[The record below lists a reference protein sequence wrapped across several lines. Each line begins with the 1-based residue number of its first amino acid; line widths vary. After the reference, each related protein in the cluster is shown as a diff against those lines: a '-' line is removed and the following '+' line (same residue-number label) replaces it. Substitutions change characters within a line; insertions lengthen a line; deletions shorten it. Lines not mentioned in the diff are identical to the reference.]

1 MYDDRDAEPQSCTK
15 VHRVGALFFWPG
27 RGPSAFRQDEK
38 KMGGRI
44 AQVISCEHAI
54 SLAKNYKKT
63 NRPRSNPRPVSYS
76 FISSVT
82 TYWQSSIPAAAGTQT
97 REPGT
102 LRRPGGGIVKGK
114 LLFF

>member
-27 RGPSAFRQDEK
+27 RGPSSFRQDEK

-54 SLAKNYKKT
+54 SLAKNY
-63 NRPRSNPRPVSYS
+63 SFFSVS
-76 FISSVT
+76 
-82 TYWQSSIPAAAGTQT
+82 
-97 REPGT
+97 
-102 LRRPGGGIVKGK
+102 LR
-114 LLFF
+114 